1 MLKEIYKIIPVILL
15 STLAVTINYYYGSIG
30 VLPINTFSY
39 FDPAFRVINGEVP
52 FVDYWTISGP
62 FIDLLQAFYFSLFG
76 VNWTSYILN
85 GSIINLIVTLVSFY
99 FFRKLGLNRNYS
111 FFYAACIAILAN
123 PSMGPPFPDHYS
135 SFFSLLAI
143 ISFIYA
149 LETKKKIYWF
159 LIPILFFIAFF
170 CKQTPSA
177 YVNLI
182 FILNFIIY
190 LLIKKDFNFLKP
202 VLYGVLI
209 SLSFFCLFI
218 WFNKIE
224 LNNFITQYFL
234 FPKTIGLYRATEWNF
249 TFNKLISNLKL
260 IYIVLIPLIY
270 IFFKKI
276 ILENNYINK
285 NEFFYNLSIISYA
298 ISLIIHQLLTLNFIF
313 IFFLIP
319 LICAILQINLKKNN
333 YKKVIPVILLSF
345 CLIATIKYHIRF
357 NEHRKM
363 HILEDMNLEKF
374 YDSSALSP
382 KLKGL
387 KWISRN
393 NILNNGA
400 EIKKIYKIKNVLDKE
415 KKKIMFLSNY
425 NFFSVI
431 LDKPLNSPN
440 RWYGSNVSH
449 PAESN
454 LYYDDYVQFNYKL
467 ILRKKIDKI
476 YIDTDLGDYYTNISN
491 KILNFFPKDC
501 SKKEEIEKVLVVY
514 DISNCHN

>member
-1 MLKEIYKIIPVILL
+1 
-15 STLAVTINYYYGSIG
+15 
-30 VLPINTFSY
+30 
-39 FDPAFRVINGEVP
+39 
-52 FVDYWTISGP
+52 
-62 FIDLLQAFYFSLFG
+62 
-76 VNWTSYILN
+76 
-85 GSIINLIVTLVSFY
+85 
-99 FFRKLGLNRNYS
+99 
-111 FFYAACIAILAN
+111 
-123 PSMGPPFPDHYS
+123 
-135 SFFSLLAI
+135 
-143 ISFIYA
+143 
-149 LETKKKIYWF
+149 
-159 LIPILFFIAFF
+159 
-170 CKQTPSA
+170 
-177 YVNLI
+177 
-182 FILNFIIY
+182 
-190 LLIKKDFNFLKP
+190 
-202 VLYGVLI
+202 
-209 SLSFFCLFI
+209 
-218 WFNKIE
+218 
-224 LNNFITQYFL
+224 
-234 FPKTIGLYRATEWNF
+234 
-249 TFNKLISNLKL
+249 
-260 IYIVLIPLIY
+260 
-270 IFFKKI
+270 
-276 ILENNYINK
+276 
-285 NEFFYNLSIISYA
+285 
-298 ISLIIHQLLTLNFIF
+298 
-313 IFFLIP
+313 
-319 LICAILQINLKKNN
+319 
-333 YKKVIPVILLSF
+333 
-345 CLIATIKYHIRF
+345 
-357 NEHRKM
+357 
-363 HILEDMNLEKF
+363 MNLEKF